1 MSYPATCAGEWVYWH
16 DVRWQCPTCGR
27 FIADSAVES
36 EDYVDPSEYFG
47 IVFLMCWVFFKC
59 GGVEEPRCIP
69 TVEHRAWESR

>member
-36 EDYVDPSEYFG
+36 EDYFDPSEYFG
-47 IVFLMCWVFFKC
+47 IGCRTWGECSKC
-59 GGVEEPRCIP
+59 GRVDEPRCIP
-69 TVEHRAWESR
+69 TVEHRARESR